1 MQYQYNEP
9 PSRHYDRPPREGVP
23 TGPRSGHSGPPPYDS
38 RPPFRANNSSSTT
51 YPRTQRFMH
60 HVANVP
66 AIVPGGKLLPSGLD
80 PASERRL
87 AQLEE
92 DKKKLL
98 DQIEEKQRAKRA
110 GLRDWE
116 RLERESAREGLKS
129 ELAEG
134 HLNRM
139 TGEGG
144 LGSAAF

>member
-1 MQYQYNEP
+1 
-9 PSRHYDRPPREGVP
+9 
-23 TGPRSGHSGPPPYDS
+23 
-38 RPPFRANNSSSTT
+38 
-51 YPRTQRFMH
+51 MH
-60 HVANVP
+60 HVSSVP

-80 PASERRL
+80 AASERRL

-116 RLERESAREGLKS
+116 KLERESAREGLKS

-144 LGSAAF
+144 LGSAGF